1 MIDSYKIYE
10 SQLLDARRIYRH
22 LQIKVKEGKQYL
34 KGSIDVY
41 NIDKKVIGS
50 FLVEIHWIEGFP
62 YRFPTLYE
70 VGGDI
75 PDDPDRHKYSDN
87 SCCLTVEPDEIEKCA
102 QGITILRFIDQNVI
116 PYLANQIYRKT
127 EGHYFDEYP
136 HGSRGLIRY
145 YTELMGTSE
154 SKKWIEYLEYAFGK
168 KHLNTGRND
177 TCICGNGKKFKKCHY
192 KIFERL
198 RVIGL
203 DNIIRNLKSIT

>member
-10 SQLLDARRIYRH
+10 SQLLDACRVYRH
-22 LQIKVKEGKQYL
+22 LRIKVKEGKRYL
-34 KGSIDVY
+34 IGSIDVY
-41 NIDKKVIGS
+41 NIDKIFVGS
-50 FLVEIHWIEGFP
+50 FLVEIHWTEGFP

-75 PDDPDRHKYSDN
+75 PNDPDFHKYSDN
-87 SCCLTVEPDEIEKCA
+87 SCCLTVEPDEIEKCG
-102 QGITILRFIDQNVI
+102 QGITILRFIDQNVL

-127 EGHYFDEYP
+127 EGHYIDEYP

-154 SKKWIEYLEYAFGK
+154 SNKWTEYLEYAFGK
-168 KHLNTGRND
+168 KHLNIGRND

-192 KIFERL
+192 KVFERL

-203 DNIIRNLKSIT
+203 DNIIRNFKSIT